1 MTPHQGPVAPT
12 LDLRDMLR
20 AYIIRRSLSY
30 MADAA
35 ERRRASL
42 DSGDIAAYRA
52 AIRKAVA
59 GFYGEFWAGR
69 GGVAPPRQVFTAGG
83 VTPPLQAFPVREVSR
98 FDRAGYRLENVLFE
112 SFPGW
117 EVNATVYVP
126 LDYGPPFPAVIIPV
140 GHSGKQFAS
149 YQLPAQ
155 YFARAGYLAVTFD
168 PPGQAGE
175 KQTGNDHFVDGVRCY
190 LAGQTSSRYFV
201 GDALRCVDYVI
212 SRQDVDAQRGVAMT
226 GVSGGGTTTTL
237 ATLLDE
243 RITVAGPSC
252 CLTPLADLDITQCY
266 AGCPETHMWRRYAEG
281 VDELDLIAAA
291 CPTPILLMAGAYD
304 EVFHIEDTRR
314 LAEEVAAF
322 YAAAGAGDHFEFFVD
337 DAGHG
342 YTLAQAREFTRFM
355 DRWLRDIPDSPNAL
369 RSPHPQTRTEGVSGR
384 DLPDADPADFTLDPV
399 EMLRGAPRQDVN
411 MRTLALACAYEL
423 AAARAGAPT
432 PADIRT
438 IVQALIHPEP
448 SANRPPEIFNLQS
461 AIFNSLPSSV
471 AHLPFQVWTHD
482 WQQALLNPEPGIELP
497 ATLLLPREGGTRAA
511 AILHFDDAGR
521 NRQLYRNGLL
531 ARAAGFLEREGPHAA
546 VMSVDLRGWGDST
559 PAVYPYEM
567 AGWGGVDRYLAYAT
581 AALGDPVLAMR
592 ARDGLAALAYLRERP
607 EIDPARIMV
616 TGCGLGGVVA
626 LLVAAADGGA
636 AGLVTWDAL
645 VSFHSLLQTTD
656 YRWPA
661 DAFLPNALLYCD
673 LPELVAAL
681 PCPSAILNPRD
692 GAGVPLDCAAMEE
705 LNAGLATTTYRN
717 EVDSGNI
724 VTALRSLLG

>member
-1 MTPHQGPVAPT
+1 
-12 LDLRDMLR
+12 MLR
-20 AYIIRRSLSY
+20 AYIIQRSLAF
-30 MADAA
+30 MEAAA

-42 DSGDIAAYRA
+42 LSGDIAAYRA
-52 AIRKAVA
+52 AIRQAVA
-59 GFYGEFWAGR
+59 GFYGVQHPSTGDSSRPTLSRPPAQDAPDATGQGVKHPERSTAAVVPCEVEGRVVALPFGAGAAP
-69 GGVAPPRQVFTAGG
+69 VAA
-83 VTPPLQAFPVREVSR
+83 REVSR
-98 FDRAGYRLENVLFE
+98 FDRAGYRLENLLFE

-126 LDYGPPFPAVIIPV
+126 LDYSPPFPAVIIPV
-140 GHSGKQFAS
+140 GHSGKQFDS

-175 KQTGNDHFVDGVRCY
+175 KQTGNDHFTDGVRGY
-190 LAGQTSSRYFV
+190 LVGQTSSRYFV

-212 SRQDVDAQRGVAMT
+212 SRPDVDARHGVAMT

-291 CPTPILLMAGAYD
+291 CPTPVLLMAGAYD

-314 LAEEVAAF
+314 LADEAAAF
-322 YAAAGAGDHFEFFVD
+322 YAAAGAGERFEFFVD

-355 DRWLRDIPDSPNAL
+355 DRWLRNMSDRA
-369 RSPHPQTRTEGVSGR
+369 
-384 DLPDADPADFTLDPV
+384 LPDPVSLALTLDPV
-399 EMLRGAPRQDVN
+399 EMLRCAPRQDVN
-411 MRTLALACAYEL
+411 MRTLALACADEL
-423 AAARAGAPT
+423 AAARARSQAQT
-432 PADIRT
+432 DIRT
-438 IVQALIHPEP
+438 AIKALIRPEP
-448 SANRPPEIFNLQS
+448 TDTRSSENANLQSSIFNLQS
-461 AIFNSLPSSV
+461 STV
-471 AHLPFQVWTHD
+471 AHAPFQVWTHD
-482 WQQALLNPEPGIELP
+482 WQQVLLAAEPGIELP
-497 ATLLLPREGGTRAA
+497 ATLLLPRETGGTRAA

-521 NRQLYRNGLL
+521 NRLLYRHGLL

-546 VMSVDLRGWGDST
+546 VLTVDLRGWGDST
-559 PAVYPYEM
+559 PAIYPYEM

-592 ARDGLAALAYLRERP
+592 ARDGLAALAYLRSRP
-607 EIDPARIMV
+607 EIDPARIVV

-626 LLVAAADGGA
+626 LLVAAADGA
-636 AGLVTWDAL
+636 IAGLVTRDAL
-645 VSFHSLLQTTD
+645 VSFHSLLQTAH
-656 YRWPA
+656 YSWPA
-661 DAFLPNALLYCD
+661 DAFLPNALLDCD

-681 PCPSAILNPRD
+681 ACPAAILNPRD
-692 GAGVPLDCAAMEE
+692 GAGMLLDNSAVEE
-705 LNAGLATTTYRN
+705 LNTGQAAATYQT
-717 EVDSGNI
+717 EVNDGHT
-724 VTALRSLLG
+724 VTALRSLLA

>member
-1 MTPHQGPVAPT
+1 
-12 LDLRDMLR
+12 MLR
-20 AYIIRRSLSY
+20 AHIIERSLGH
-30 MADAA
+30 MAAAA
-35 ERRRASL
+35 ERRSASL
-42 DSGDIAAYRA
+42 LSGDIATYRT
-52 AIRKAVA
+52 AIRQAVA
-59 GFYGEFWAGR
+59 GFYDNSRAWPCRTGWQPVLQGQCEVEGYD
-69 GGVAPPRQVFTAGG
+69 VALPFGAD
-83 VTPPLQAFPVREVSR
+83 AAPVVAREVSR

-126 LDYGPPFPAVIIPV
+126 LDYAPPFPAVIIPV
-140 GHSGKQFAS
+140 GHSGKQFDS

-190 LAGQTSSRYFV
+190 LVGQTSSRYFV
-201 GDALRCVDYVI
+201 GDALRCVDYVT
-212 SRQDVDAQRGVAMT
+212 SRPDVDARRGVAMT

-243 RITVAGPSC
+243 RIAVAGPSC

-291 CPTPILLMAGAYD
+291 CPTPVLLMAGAYD

-322 YAAAGAGDHFEFFVD
+322 YATAGAGDHFEFFVD

-355 DRWLRDIPDSPNAL
+355 ERWLRDIPDSPNAL
-369 RSPHPQTRTEGVSGR
+369 RSPHPQMRTEGVSGR

-399 EMLRGAPRQDVN
+399 EMLRCTPRQDVN
-411 MRTLALACAYEL
+411 MRTLALARADEL
-423 AAARAGAPT
+423 AAARTGSQT
-432 PADIRT
+432 PADSRN
-438 IVQALIHPEP
+438 IVRSLIQWAPTDSDP
-448 SANRPPEIFNLQS
+448 ASSFQ
-461 AIFNSLPSSV
+461 LPVS
-471 AHLPFQVWTHD
+471 PFQVWTHD
-482 WQQALLNPEPGIELP
+482 WQQLLLTVERGIELP
-497 ATLLLPREGGTRAA
+497 ATLLLPHEAGTRSA

-521 NRQLYRNGLL
+521 NRLLYRNGLL

-546 VMSVDLRGWGDST
+546 VLTVDLRGWGDST

-592 ARDGLAALAYLRERP
+592 ARDGLTALAYLRSRP
-607 EIDPARIMV
+607 EIDPARIVV

-626 LLVAAADGGA
+626 LLVAAADGAA
-636 AGLVTWDAL
+636 AGVVTWDAP
-645 VSFHSLLQTTD
+645 VSFHSLLETAD
-656 YRWPA
+656 YRWSA

-681 PCPSAILNPRD
+681 ACPAVILNPRD
-692 GAGVPLDCAAMEE
+692 GE
-705 LNAGLATTTYRN
+705 GLAVDAEGLDALNVAHSSAVYRRAD
-717 EVDSGNI
+717 EGDITRTLQKLVL
-724 VTALRSLLG
+724 A

>member
-1 MTPHQGPVAPT
+1 MTPHQKPVAPT

-20 AYIIRRSLSY
+20 AYIIRRSLGH
-30 MADAA
+30 MAAAA

-42 DSGDIAAYRA
+42 LSGDITTYRA
-52 AIRKAVA
+52 AIRQAVA
-59 GFYGEFWAGR
+59 GFYGELPFGA
-69 GGVAPPRQVFTAGG
+69 GVAPIIA
-83 VTPPLQAFPVREVSR
+83 REVSR

-126 LDYGPPFPAVIIPV
+126 LDYAPPFPAVIIPV
-140 GHSGKQFAS
+140 GHSGKQFDS

-155 YFARAGYLAVTFD
+155 YFTRAGYLALTFD

-175 KQTGNDHFVDGVRCY
+175 KQTGNDHFTDGVRCY
-190 LAGQTSSRYFV
+190 LVGQTSSRYFV

-212 SRQDVDAQRGVAMT
+212 SRPDVDARRGVAMT

-281 VDELDLIAAA
+281 MDELDLIAAA
-291 CPTPILLMAGAYD
+291 CPTPVLLMAGAYD

-314 LAEEVAAF
+314 LAEEAAAF
-322 YAAAGAGDHFEFFVD
+322 YAATGAGDHFEFFVD

-355 DRWLRDIPDSPNAL
+355 DKWLRNLPERAL
-369 RSPHPQTRTEGVSGR
+369 PE
-384 DLPDADPADFTLDPV
+384 PASLGLTLDPV
-399 EMLRGAPRQDVN
+399 EMLRCAPRQDVN
-411 MRTLALACAYEL
+411 MRTLALARADEL
-423 AAARAGAPT
+423 AAARAGSQTSADIHNVARSLIQWD
-432 PADIRT
+432 PADSDPASSF
-438 IVQALIHPEP
+438 Q
-448 SANRPPEIFNLQS
+448 
-461 AIFNSLPSSV
+461 LPVSG
-471 AHLPFQVWTHD
+471 FQIWTHD
-482 WQQALLNPEPGIELP
+482 WQQLLLASEPGIELP
-497 ATLLLPREGGTRAA
+497 ATLLLPRESDTRAA

-521 NRQLYRNGLL
+521 NRLLYRNGLL
-531 ARAAGFLEREGPHAA
+531 ARAVGFLEREGPHAA
-546 VMSVDLRGWGDST
+546 VLTVDLRGWGDST

-592 ARDGLAALAYLRERP
+592 ARDGLAALAYLRSRP
-607 EIDPARIMV
+607 EIDPARIVV

-626 LLVAAADGGA
+626 LLVAAADGDT
-636 AGLVTWDAL
+636 AGLITWDAL
-645 VSFHSLLQTTD
+645 VSFRSLIRTTN

-661 DAFLPNALLYCD
+661 DAFLPNVLLYCD

-681 PCPSAILNPRD
+681 ACPAVILNPRD
-692 GAGVPLDCAAMEE
+692 GE
-705 LNAGLATTTYRN
+705 GLAVDAERLDALNVAHSSAVYRRAD
-717 EVDSGNI
+717 EGDITRTLQELVL
-724 VTALRSLLG
+724 A

>member
-1 MTPHQGPVAPT
+1 MTLHQKPVAPT

-20 AYIIRRSLSY
+20 AYIIRRSLDH

-35 ERRRASL
+35 ERRRGSL
-42 DSGDIAAYRA
+42 LSGDIATYRA
-52 AIRKAVA
+52 AIRQAVA
-59 GFYGEFWAGR
+59 GFYGNSRAWKCRTGWQPVLQGQCAVEGGGSTLPFGAG
-69 GGVAPPRQVFTAGG
+69 APPVTAH
-83 VTPPLQAFPVREVSR
+83 EVSR
-98 FDRAGYRLENVLFE
+98 YGRAGYRLENVLFE

-126 LDYGPPFPAVIIPV
+126 LDYAPPFPAVIIPV
-140 GHSGKQFAS
+140 GHSGKQFDS

-175 KQTGNDHFVDGVRCY
+175 KQTGNDHFIDGVRCY
-190 LAGQTSSRYFV
+190 LVGQTSSRYFV

-212 SRQDVDAQRGVAMT
+212 SRPDVDARRGVAMT

-291 CPTPILLMAGAYD
+291 CPTPVLLMAGAYD

-314 LAEEVAAF
+314 LADEAAAF

-342 YTLAQAREFTRFM
+342 YTLAQAREFARFM
-355 DRWLRDIPDSPNAL
+355 DRWLRDTPDRAL
-369 RSPHPQTRTEGVSGR
+369 PE
-384 DLPDADPADFTLDPV
+384 PASLALTLDPV
-399 EMLRGAPRQDVN
+399 EMLRCAPRQDVN
-411 MRTLALACAYEL
+411 MRTLALARAEEL
-423 AAARAGAPT
+423 AAARTGSQT
-432 PADIRT
+432 PADSRNM
-438 IVQALIHPEP
+438 ARSLIQWAPTDSDP
-448 SANRPPEIFNLQS
+448 ASSFQ
-461 AIFNSLPSSV
+461 LPVS
-471 AHLPFQVWTHD
+471 PFQVWTHD
-482 WQQALLNPEPGIELP
+482 WQQLLLTPEPGIELP
-497 ATLLLPREGGTRAA
+497 ATLLLPREGGDTRAA

-521 NRQLYRNGLL
+521 NRLLYRNGLL

-546 VMSVDLRGWGDST
+546 VLTVDLRGWGDST
-559 PAVYPYEM
+559 PAIYPYEM

-592 ARDGLAALAYLRERP
+592 TRDGLAALAYLRERP
-607 EIDPARIMV
+607 EIEATRIVV

-626 LLVAAADGGA
+626 LLVAAADGST

-645 VSFHSLLQTTD
+645 VSFHSLLRTAN

-661 DAFLPNALLYCD
+661 DAFLPNALLCCD

-681 PCPSAILNPRD
+681 PCPAAILNPRD
-692 GAGVPLDCAAMEE
+692 GEGLLIDNSAVEE
-705 LNAGLATTTYRN
+705 LNAGKATAKYRN
-717 EVDSGNI
+717 EVDDGHV
-724 VTALRSLLG
+724 VTALRSLLA